1 MLLEKTEKVVADVGE
16 RRERG
21 GDVAKGGGGRQSDGG
36 EGGQWGGGENVEE
49 GWRWEKK

>member
-21 GDVAKGGGGRQSDGG
+21 GGGQGDGG